1 MREIKVKKIVILGG
15 GTTGWL
21 SAVFLQ
27 QQYEVTLIESKIIPT
42 IGVGESTQP
51 LVTSYLGFRD
61 LKQTDWMPHCNAT
74 YKYGVIFDGWSDNQF
89 MVDSESLAFSSLD
102 STTYNSY
109 NIHEAAIATGMSAK
123 DFFDWCPP
131 YQMAI
136 HNKSPK
142 FGKERLNY
150 LHGHITEPPNAVQW
164 DSVNTRDYLHKVCIE
179 RGITYIQDDVL
190 TANLDQDEYIT
201 DIVTQEHGNISG
213 DIYIDCTGFNSVLLE
228 KIYNIPWLSAE
239 DMLPN
244 NNAVTIRKKYTN
256 PQQECHPYTRSTAM
270 DSGWMWTI
278 PTYNDI
284 AYGYVYSDKYIDKDD
299 AEQELRT
306 KINEWD
312 ASAKHVPFRVGVR
325 QKIAHKNVISAGL
338 SAGFIEPLEATS
350 LAFTCI
356 AIGDLN
362 KLLYETGDV
371 YKEQYS
377 PMLNKKFHGVVF
389 EIINFIFMHYKAS
402 TKNDTVYWQDASSRP
417 VPDICKPVYEAAVNG
432 PMSQTEFQDLI
443 MKDIPQWRS
452 LDQSTPMF
460 SAGHWWQLLRGS
472 GWYDNVKKT
481 YSDDFIKYGKYV
493 LDVHKHR
500 TDKALEFFP
509 NHYDFLKEWYEF
521 S

>member
-1 MREIKVKKIVILGG
+1 MREIKVKKIVVLGG
-15 GTTGWL
+15 GAAGWL
-21 SAVFLQ
+21 SAVLLLHH
-27 QQYEVTLIESKIIPT
+27 QYEVTLIESKTIPT
-42 IGVGESTQP
+42 IGVGESIQP
-51 LVTSYLGFRD
+51 FVTSYLGYCD

-74 YKYGVIFDGWSDNQF
+74 YKYGTIFDGWSDKQF
-89 MVDSESLAFSSLD
+89 MVDSEASTFSLLD

-109 NIHEAAIATGMSAK
+109 NIHEAAIATGMSVK

-150 LHGHITEPPNAVQW
+150 LHGNTTEPPNAVQW
-164 DSVNTRDYLHKVCIE
+164 DNKYLRDYLHKVCIE
-179 RGITYIQDDVL
+179 RGITHIQDEIL
-190 TANLDQDEYIT
+190 SANLDYEECIT
-201 DIVTQEHGNISG
+201 DIVTREHGNISG
-213 DIYIDCTGFNSVLLE
+213 DIFIDCTGFNSVLLE
-228 KIYNIPWLSAE
+228 KIYNIPWASAE

-284 AYGYVYSDKYIDKDD
+284 AYGYVYSDKYISKDD

-325 QKIAHKNVISAGL
+325 ERIAHKNVISAGL
-338 SAGFIEPLEATS
+338 AAGFLEPLEATNLS
-350 LAFTCI
+350 FTCI
-356 AIGDLN
+356 ILGDLHE
-362 KLLYETGDV
+362 LLQETDNV
-371 YKEQYS
+371 YIEQYG
-377 PMLNKKFHGVVF
+377 PLLNKKFHSLVF
-389 EIINFIFMHYKAS
+389 EIINFVFMHYKAS
-402 TKNDTVYWQDASSRP
+402 TKNDTVYWQDAQARP
-417 VPDICKPVYEAAVNG
+417 IPDICKSVYDAAVNG
-432 PMSQTEFQDLI
+432 PMSQIELHDIILQDT
-443 MKDIPQWRS
+443 PRWR
-452 LDQSTPMF
+452 QSTPMF
-460 SAGHWWQLLRGS
+460 TAGHWWQLLRGS

-481 YSDDFIKYGKYV
+481 YSDDFIKYSKMV
-493 LDVHKHR
+493 LDVHRHR
-500 TDKALEFFP
+500 TDKVLEFFP